1 MDYNPPPKPE
11 NAAEQPA
18 ERGSY
23 EQEIPA
29 DPEYVYQENKRDLK
43 HSGPGI
49 ASFVIA
55 LLSLIGYA
63 ISFVY
68 VGVQATSIMNEN
80 NKLIADSAETIMY
93 LGLSV
98 LVLAAVNVIGA
109 VIGIIGLTL
118 RKRRKIFAVI
128 GTVIN
133 AVILLVFMLLIA
145 SVLVNAGAV

>member
-1 MDYNPPPKPE
+1 MNYNPPPEPE
-11 NAAEQPA
+11 TGAAQPA
-18 ERGSY
+18 DRETSG
-23 EQEIPA
+23 QELSA

-55 LLSLIGYA
+55 LVTVAAYA
-63 ISFVY
+63 ITFLY
-68 VGVQATSIMNEN
+68 VGAQASSILNEN
-80 NKLIADSAETIMY
+80 NKLIADSAEAIMY

-98 LVLAAVNVIGA
+98 LLLAAVNVIGA

-118 RKRRKIFAVI
+118 RKRRKVFAVI
-128 GTVIN
+128 GTIIN
-133 AVILLVFMLLIA
+133 AVILLLFMLLIA

>member
-1 MDYNPPPKPE
+1 MNYNPPPKPE
-11 NAAEQPA
+11 TDAD
-18 ERGSY
+18 
-23 EQEIPA
+23 QETSGQVLSA

-55 LLSLIGYA
+55 LVTVAGYA
-63 ISFVY
+63 ISFLY
-68 VGVQATSIMNEN
+68 VGAQASSILNEN
-80 NKLIADSAETIMY
+80 NKLLADSAEAIMY

-98 LVLAAVNVIGA
+98 LLLAAVNVIGA

-118 RKRRKIFAVI
+118 RKRRKVFAVI
-128 GTVIN
+128 GTIIN
-133 AVILLVFMLLIA
+133 AVILLLFMLLIA